1 MEPKKLEVG
10 SREWFF
16 KFQEDTFKNMLEITR
31 RKNADYAGNGGDAF
45 NNFTRVEVLGI
56 ASTEQGFLTRMNDK
70 FSRIISFMQNGELQ
84 VKDESVDDTLLDLA
98 NYCLLM
104 AGYLKAKRE
113 KAKTE
118 PYPPTNETQG
128 EPEKFN
134 YEKLEKKVMAL
145 EASHLVSKFP
155 DKKFDDLKIKAMKG
169 MFTSTFD
176 EDYQGN

>member
-118 PYPPTNETQG
+118 PYPPTSETQG

-155 DKKFDDLKIKAMKG
+155 DKKFNDLKIKAMKG

>member
-1 MEPKKLEVG
+1 MMRHPP
-10 SREWFF
+10 R
-16 KFQEDTFKNMLEITR
+16 
-31 RKNADYAGNGGDAF
+31 
-45 NNFTRVEVLGI
+45 
-56 ASTEQGFLTRMNDK
+56 STLFPYT
-70 FSRIISFMQNGELQ
+70 
-84 VKDESVDDTLLDLA
+84 TLFRS
-98 NYCLLM
+98 
-104 AGYLKAKRE
+104 YLKAKRE

-118 PYPPTNETQG
+118 PYPPTSETQG

-145 EASHLVSKFP
+145 EASNLVSKFP

>member
-1 MEPKKLEVG
+1 MEPKRLEIG

-16 KFQEDTFKNMLEITR
+16 KFQEDTFKNMLEITK

-118 PYPPTNETQG
+118 PCPPSQG
-128 EPEKFN
+128 EPEKFD

-145 EASHLVSKFP
+145 EASNLVAKFP
-155 DKKFDDLKIKAMKG
+155 EKKFDELKVKAMKG

>member
-1 MEPKKLEVG
+1 MEPKKLEIG

-16 KFQEDTFKNMLEITR
+16 KFQEDTFKNMSEITR
-31 RKNADYAGNGGDAF
+31 KKNADYTGNGGDAF

-113 KAKTE
+113 TAKTE
-118 PYPPTNETQG
+118 PCPPQS

-134 YEKLEKKVMAL
+134 YEKIEKKVMAL
-145 EASHLVSKFP
+145 EASTLVAKFP
-155 DKKFDDLKIKAMKG
+155 EKKFDELKVKAMKG